1 MKSMRKFGIIWLSL
15 VLALSL
21 VTLPTSNAAAY
32 TFATNKNSAAYDFN
46 GKTVLG
52 KSFQGKSLAGKPTVL
67 WFWAPWCSVCR
78 GESPDLVALSK
89 SFKGKINL
97 IGVAGLGPV
106 NDMKGFIKD
115 TKTGGFQHL
124 ADENGKIWNKFE
136 IVSQPSFI
144 FISKSGVT
152 ERIAGSLDKS
162 ELFSMTK
169 ELLKKA

>member
-1 MKSMRKFGIIWLSL
+1 MKSMRKFGIIGFSL
-15 VLALSL
+15 VMAMTL
-21 VTLPTSNAAAY
+21 VTLPTANSAKY
-32 TFATNKNSAAYDFN
+32 TFATKKNSAAYDFN

-124 ADENGKIWNKFE
+124 ADESGLIWSKFE

-144 FISKSGVT
+144 FISKSGIT
-152 ERIAGSLDKS
+152 ERIAGSLSKN

-169 ELLKKA
+169 DLLKKA